1 MEAFSIS
8 RNSRHIVWS
17 PNSENGLG
25 TTRDHTFPT
34 LYEGESKKPVDWTYP
49 ISLFWCFLHGLFR
62 YNRQAMNPIYK
73 RIIIKLSGEALA
85 DSKDGSI
92 FDREKLERIANVVKE
107 IHEAGVEIGIVV
119 GAGNIWRG
127 RMADKIG
134 IEQAQAD
141 YMGMLGTIMNGMA
154 IQNALELKGLS
165 TRVMSAINVPQCCE
179 PYIRR
184 KAMSHLSEGRIVI
197 FAGGTGN
204 PYFTTDSCATL
215 RALEVKADAILMAKN
230 GVDGVFDSDPRKN
243 PNAKLLTDLTYHEV
257 VERKLAVMD
266 LTAVAM
272 LEGKDVVVRVFN
284 MDHPSSFL
292 QVLSGETIGTVLHK
306 DR

>member
-1 MEAFSIS
+1 
-8 RNSRHIVWS
+8 
-17 PNSENGLG
+17 
-25 TTRDHTFPT
+25 
-34 LYEGESKKPVDWTYP
+34 
-49 ISLFWCFLHGLFR
+49 
-62 YNRQAMNPIYK
+62 MNPIYK
-73 RIIIKLSGEALA
+73 RVIIKLSGEALA
-85 DSKDGSI
+85 DNEDGSI
-92 FDREKLERIANVVKE
+92 FDRQKLERIANVVSE
-107 IHEAGVEIGIVV
+107 IASSGVQIGIVV

-154 IQNALELKGLS
+154 IQNALEKKRLN

-179 PYIRR
+179 PYLRR
-184 KAMSHLSEGRIVI
+184 KAMAHLEKGKIVI
-197 FAGGTGN
+197 FTGGTGN

-215 RALEVKADAILMAKN
+215 RALELNADAILMAKN
-230 GVDGVFDSDPRKN
+230 GVDGVYDSDPRKN
-243 PNAKLLTDLTYHEV
+243 KDAKLLSDLTYHDV

-284 MDHPSSFL
+284 MDEPSSFL
-292 QVLSGETIGTVLHK
+292 KVLNGEDIGTTIHK
-306 DR
+306 ERQ